1 MVRITKELL
10 KKRAEHN
17 DGILSTL
24 EEITLHQYN
33 IEKIECVQRHC
44 RRLKILYLQNN
55 LIERIEGLYKL
66 KELEYLNLA
75 LNNISKIE
83 GLSTCESLT
92 KLDLTLNFIDIDELR
107 ASVHELKDNRCLR
120 ELHLTGNPCTDYA
133 RYRLYVIYALPQ
145 LRKLDSVEI
154 KASERIRA
162 QQSRTQMQSEISEA
176 AKQKRS
182 EKLSQSDNAE
192 GVEFEHS
199 VRGRKAAYLKE
210 REREE
215 KEAREAEA
223 KAEQNPFQEAQD
235 AMKETRRK
243 MCAIAEEGENGEL
256 PKQRNIGRYAF
267 RVEGGDDIYAAELR
281 AIVEAPQYLDT
292 SELFVDIHPR
302 WLQCI
307 IKAKSLVLHLP
318 VEVKVSECRVRRVR
332 CNGWLELIMP
342 KVEHR
347 KRPKQNL
354 KCVRSQTETVTETK
368 VQSIAGEEDAD
379 DDDAKAVEAS
389 ELGFDE
395 DEVPP
400 LE

>member
-17 DGILSTL
+17 EGILSTL

-55 LIERIEGLYKL
+55 LIERIEGLNRL

-75 LNNISKIE
+75 LNNISRIE

-92 KLDLTLNFIDIDELR
+92 KLDLTLNFIDIDELT
-107 ASVHELKDNRCLR
+107 ASVRALKGNRCLR

-133 RYRLYVIYALPQ
+133 RYRLFVIGALPQ

-162 QQSRTQMQSEISEA
+162 KQAREAMRREIAEN
-176 AKQKRS
+176 AKQKRQQKKAQQTQS
-182 EKLSQSDNAE
+182 ENGNAE
-192 GVEFEHS
+192 GIEFEHS

-215 KEAREAEA
+215 REAREAEA
-223 KAEQNPFQEAQD
+223 KKAQNPFQEAQD
-235 AMKETRRK
+235 AIKETRRK

-267 RVEGGDDIYAAELR
+267 RVEGGDDIFAAELR
-281 AIVEAPQYLDT
+281 AIIEAPQYLDT

-307 IKAKSLVLHLP
+307 VKGKSLVLHLP
-318 VEVKVSECRVRRVR
+318 VEVKVSECRVPSATRVLQR
-332 CNGWLELIMP
+332 TARAHYARSRAP
-342 KVEHR
+342 TKT
-347 KRPKQNL
+347 QNA
-354 KCVRSQTETVTETK
+354 CE
-368 VQSIAGEEDAD
+368 
-379 DDDAKAVEAS
+379 AKT
-389 ELGFDE
+389 
-395 DEVPP
+395 
-400 LE
+400 